1 MPKDLD
7 GKMPQMAIQLELPLM
22 CMGEARTTA
31 RSEEASAAIQEPA
44 DPGKSG
50 LMENVT
56 SRDNLLT
63 ALKRVRKNKGSP
75 GVDGMTVQELGPYLR
90 DNWSRLREELLSG
103 TYQPQAVR
111 QKLIPKGNGKTRMLG
126 IPTVVDR
133 FIQQALLQA
142 LQPIYEPTFSNHSHG
157 FRPKRSTHGAL
168 SEAREYV
175 VTGREW
181 VVDVDLSKFFD
192 TVNHDI
198 LMGRLE
204 RRIKDGRILGTI
216 RRYLTAGMMV
226 EGIVQ
231 ERDGGTPQGGP
242 LSPLLANVLLDE
254 VDQELERRGHAF
266 VRYADDS
273 RIFVRSKR
281 AGERV
286 MRILR
291 KLYGRLK
298 LVINEEKSAIAPYSE
313 RPFLGYSMFPARTTG
328 VGLAPAEKSI
338 ARIRTTVRQITRRAA
353 GRSFKRVL
361 SELIPKMRGWRNY
374 YRLTTHGR
382 SLRALEGWIRRRL
395 RALLL
400 SQWRNPKTIA
410 RELRALGADARQIR
424 WVTAFTGRWWRA
436 AHGPSHSIL
445 TKRYFDDQGLPALVP

>member
-7 GKMPQMAIQLELPLM
+7 GKMPQMAIQLELSFM
-22 CMGEARTTA
+22 RKGEAQTA
-31 RSEEASAAIQEPA
+31 VRSEEAPPA
-44 DPGKSG
+44 TEESTAPGKGG
-50 LMENVT
+50 LMEGVC
-56 SRDNLLT
+56 SRKNLLT

-75 GVDGMTVQELGPYLR
+75 GIDGMTVQELGPYLR
-90 DNWSRLREELLSG
+90 DNWPRLREELLSG
-103 TYQPQAVR
+103 KYQPQAVR

-133 FIQQALLQA
+133 FIQQALLQV

-175 VTGREW
+175 LGGREW

-192 TVNHDI
+192 MVNHDI

-204 RRIKDGRILGTI
+204 QRIKDGRILGLI
-216 RRYLTAGMMV
+216 RRYLNAGMMV
-226 EGIVQ
+226 EGIVM
-231 ERDGGTPQGGP
+231 ERDRGTPQGGP

-291 KLYGRLK
+291 KLYKRLK

-313 RPFLGYSMFPARTTG
+313 RPFLGYRMFPARTTG

-338 ARIRTTVRQITRRAA
+338 KRIRTVVKQITRRAA
-353 GRSFKRVL
+353 GRSFKQVL
-361 SELIPKMRGWRNY
+361 RELTPKMRGWRNY
-374 YRLTTHGR
+374 YRLTTHWGSLR
-382 SLRALEGWIRRRL
+382 SLAGWIRRRL

-400 SQWRNPKTIA
+400 SQWRNSRTIA
-410 RELRALGADARQIR
+410 RELRALGADERQIR

-436 AHGPSHSIL
+436 AHNPSHSTL
-445 TKRYFDDQGLPALVP
+445 SKRYFDDQGLPALVP